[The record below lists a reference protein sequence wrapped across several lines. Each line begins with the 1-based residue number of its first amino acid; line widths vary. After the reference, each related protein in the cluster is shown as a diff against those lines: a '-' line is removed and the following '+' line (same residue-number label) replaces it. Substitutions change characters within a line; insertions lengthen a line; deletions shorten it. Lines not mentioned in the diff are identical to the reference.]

1 MSRRDKLA
9 GEIDD
14 PMVTGALENF
24 KASVD
29 AWSDAAYHRPR
40 TVVKAARHTVRLA
53 ASWALVCLLAA
64 GSLAGGLYERH
75 HRQEL
80 ARIEASKAAIKAA
93 EQKVALEHAASEKP
107 VKATTV
113 TKRQPTAVK
122 RAANE
127 NEDLLASVDSD
138 VSRQVPA
145 AMEPLAQM
153 MDDNG
158 AN

>member
-1 MSRRDKLA
+1 MSWRDKA
-9 GEIDD
+9 TGEIDD
-14 PMVTGALENF
+14 PVLAGALENF

-29 AWSDAAYHRPR
+29 AWSEFAYSQPR
-40 TVVKAARHTVRLA
+40 TAIWTARHTWRLA
-53 ASWALVCLLAA
+53 ATWALGCMLAA
-64 GSLAGGLYERH
+64 GSLADGLYERH

-80 ARIEASKAAIKAA
+80 ARIAAMKAA
-93 EQKVALEHAASEKP
+93 EQKVALERKAAEQPAAAKI
-107 VKATTV
+107 V

-127 NEDLLASVDSD
+127 NEDLLATVDSD

-153 MDDNG
+153 MDSSGTN
-158 AN
+158 

>member
-1 MSRRDKLA
+1 MSWRDKAA

-14 PMVTGALENF
+14 PVLAGALENF

-29 AWSDAAYHRPR
+29 AWSEFAYSQPR
-40 TVVKAARHTVRLA
+40 TAIWTARHTWRLA
-53 ASWALVCLLAA
+53 ATWALGCMLAA
-64 GSLAGGLYERH
+64 GSLADGLYERH
-75 HRQEL
+75 HREEL
-80 ARIEASKAAIKAA
+80 ARIAAMKAA
-93 EQKVALEHAASEKP
+93 EQKVALERRAAEQPAAAKI
-107 VKATTV
+107 V

-127 NEDLLASVDSD
+127 NEDLLATVDSD

-153 MDDNG
+153 MVDNG
-158 AN
+158 TN

>member
-1 MSRRDKLA
+1 MSWRDKAA

-14 PMVTGALENF
+14 PVLAGALENF

-29 AWSDAAYHRPR
+29 AWSEFAYSQPR
-40 TVVKAARHTVRLA
+40 TAIWTARHTWRLA
-53 ASWALVCLLAA
+53 ATWALGCMLAA
-64 GSLAGGLYERH
+64 GSLADGLYERH
-75 HRQEL
+75 HREEL
-80 ARIEASKAAIKAA
+80 ARIAAMKAA
-93 EQKVALEHAASEKP
+93 EQKVALERKAAEQPAAAKI
-107 VKATTV
+107 V

-127 NEDLLASVDSD
+127 NEDLLATVDSD

-153 MDDNG
+153 MVDNG
-158 AN
+158 TN